1 MKSLL
6 VTSAL
11 MAGLLPSTLLAEP
24 LSFSGGVTVTSNYV
38 ADGLSQTDNGPAIQP
53 YLEIGKDG
61 LYAGA
66 WASNLNDEAGN
77 RAELDLSLGYRGKT
91 GSSLEYDLG
100 YTQHFY
106 DMVHDNSSEMAMSV
120 GTPISDVFSV
130 TGEVSYDL
138 VERTFGT
145 SVTVEAALSDVW
157 TAHAS
162 LGRTDPTASVN
173 WAAGIAYSLSDQ
185 TKIDIAMQDTA
196 STSPL
201 FALSLNYAFG
211 DASN

>member
-1 MKSLL
+1 MKSLS

-24 LSFSGGVTVTSNYV
+24 LSFGGGVTVTSNYI
-38 ADGLSQTDNGPAIQP
+38 ADGLTQTDNGPAIQP
-53 YLEIGKDG
+53 YLEIGRDG

-66 WASNLNDEAGN
+66 WASNLKDEAGN

-91 GSSLEYDLG
+91 GSNLEYDLG
-100 YTQHFY
+100 YTQRVY
-106 DMVHDNSSEMAMSV
+106 DMVHDNSSELALSV
-120 GTPISDVFSV
+120 GTPISDVISV

-145 SVTVEAALSDVW
+145 NVGVEAALSDVW
-157 TAHAS
+157 TAHAN

-173 WAAGIAYSLSDQ
+173 WAAGVAYSVSDR
-185 TKIDIAMQDTA
+185 TKIDIAMQDTS

-201 FALSLNYAFG
+201 FELSLSYALG